1 MTDTITLANKA
12 NELITN
18 EAFIEA
24 VRRIDANLVDTWRTT
39 GPHDTDERETLYF
52 QQQALAALV
61 ATLTDMKDEPGLYAD
76 KELDE
81 TKMEDQ

>member
-12 NELITN
+12 NELLNN

-24 VRRIDANLVDTWRTT
+24 VRRIDASLLDTWRTT
-39 GPHDTDERETLYF
+39 SLRDTDERESLYH

-61 ATLTDMKDEPGLYAD
+61 STLTDMRDEPGLYAD
-76 KELDE
+76 KPLDE
-81 TKMEDQ
+81 TETEDQ